1 MDVTTEIL
9 VKGGLTLLAL
19 VAVVLRHRR
28 PGKLAPERAGALLW
42 TVAIVAVLA
51 WPNFGRLH
59 GQSGIHHWEQFH
71 YFLGSKYF
79 PELGYDGLYAASL
92 AAEAQLDTGQPVQTH
107 VRDLRTNEVVPSDTL
122 QTHRNEVRLRFT
134 EERWRRFSGDV
145 AHFLQSN
152 AYDYIR
158 RIRLD
163 HGYNPTPTWT
173 FTARLFSRHLQ
184 AGGPTLTLLAWI
196 DPLLLAA
203 LFLIIFRT
211 YGSRI
216 GCLALIIFGLGYPWR
231 FDWVGGAFLRQDWL
245 AATGIAVCLMRR
257 KTFLPAGVLLA
268 YATMVRVFPAA
279 FLVGPLIVGIRQ
291 TIENRQA
298 PRWLIR
304 LGSGF
309 FLGILLCLAAGTLAG
324 RGPQAWTEFR
334 TNLDKHHG
342 TWLTNNVGLENVLLY
357 DSDTVTRK
365 DVDFSLPEPWLHW
378 QAKMDRLHI
387 ERRVVILGVFA
398 LFLLAIAMAAWR
410 QTPDQAALS
419 GIAIAFSGV
428 ILTCYY
434 WIMLCLIPL
443 GRGRWRPTAWWLA
456 LNLGLFGLHLAT
468 PSFEMIYGAMSLAL
482 AVFFL
487 TWIGPDALK
496 TVQEIRGRLAVGRSS

>member
-1 MDVTTEIL
+1 MDVTNEIL
-9 VKGGLTLLAL
+9 IKGSLTLVAL
-19 VAVVLRHRR
+19 VAVILRHRR
-28 PGKLAPERAGALLW
+28 PGTLASEKAGAMLW
-42 TVAIVAVLA
+42 TVAIVAILA

-59 GQSGIHHWEQFH
+59 GGSGIHHWEQFH

-92 AAEAQLDTGQPVQTH
+92 AAETELDLGRPVQAH
-107 VRDLRTNEVVPSDTL
+107 VRDLRTNEVVPTGTL
-122 QTHRNEVRLRFT
+122 RTHRNEVRQRFT
-134 EERWRRFSGDV
+134 DDRWQKFEADV
-145 AHFLQSN
+145 AYFLKSN

-158 RIRLD
+158 KIRLD

-173 FTARLFSRHLQ
+173 FTARLFSRYPA
-184 AGGPTLTLLAWI
+184 AGDSTLTLLAWI

-203 LFLIIFRT
+203 LFLMIFRT

-245 AATGIAVCLMRR
+245 AATGIAVCLMR
-257 KTFLPAGVLLA
+257 KKIFFAAGVLLA
-268 YATMVRVFPAA
+268 YATMVRVFPGA
-279 FLVGPLIVGIRQ
+279 FLIGPLIVGIRQ
-291 TIENRQA
+291 TLETRQA

-309 FLGILLCLAAGTLAG
+309 LLGVLLCLATGALAG

-342 TWLTNNVGLENVLLY
+342 TWLTNNVGLENILLY
-357 DSDTVTRK
+357 DSDTVMRK
-365 DVDFSLPEPWLHW
+365 DVDFTLPEPWLHW
-378 QAKMDRLHI
+378 QAKMDRLHT
-387 ERRVVILGVFA
+387 ERRPMVLGALA
-398 LFLLAIAMAAWR
+398 LFLLAAAMASWR

-419 GIAIAFSGV
+419 GIVIVFSGV

-434 WIMLCLIPL
+434 WVMLCLIPL
-443 GRGRWRPTAWWLA
+443 GRGRWGPTAGWLI
-456 LNLGLFGLHLAT
+456 LNLFLYALHVST
-468 PSFEMIYGAMSLAL
+468 PAFEMIYGTMSLAL
-482 AVFFL
+482 TVFFL
-487 TWIGPDALK
+487 AWIGPDAWK
-496 TVQEIRGRLAVGRSS
+496 TLQEIRGRLSP